1 MITDIK
7 RGTEEGE
14 RLLAE
19 GIAALG
25 LTLDHEARGRLARY
39 ALELLHWNR
48 RVNLVARGMGLSELV
63 DKHFLDSL
71 LLLPLLR
78 ESGGQTAHLLDI
90 GTGAGFPG
98 LALKAAWPALRL
110 TLVEPRQK
118 RVSFLG
124 HISRSLGL
132 TGVEILP
139 HRLEEVLSRLQ
150 QQHFS
155 HIVSRALAEPAI
167 FLPLVQP
174 LMNTATRVILM
185 QGGCTVPPPL
195 PTGWEEC
202 GRHEVCLPFSGDQ
215 RRLVLVQCHCGKKLV
230 PGSP

>member
-1 MITDIK
+1 
-7 RGTEEGE
+7 
-14 RLLAE
+14 LLAE

-48 RVNLVARGMGLSELV
+48 RVNLVARGMGLAELV

-78 ESGGQTAHLLDI
+78 ESGGQAVHLLDI

-110 TLVEPRQK
+110 TLVEPRRK

-124 HISRSLGL
+124 HIARSLGL
-132 TGVEILP
+132 TEVEILP
-139 HRLEEVLSRLQ
+139 HRLEDVLPRLRR
-150 QQHFS
+150 QHCS
-155 HIVSRALAEPAI
+155 HIVSRALAEPTL
-167 FLPLVQP
+167 FLPLARP
-174 LMNTATRVILM
+174 LVGAATRVILM
-185 QGGCTVPPPL
+185 QGGRQAAPPL
-195 PTGWEEC
+195 PAGWAEY
-202 GRHEVCLPFSGDQ
+202 GRHEGCLPFSGDQ
-215 RRLVLVQCHCGKKLV
+215 RRVVVVGTCA
-230 PGSP
+230 

>member
-1 MITDIK
+1 MAMSET
-7 RGTEEGE
+7 GHGEGLQFEAE

-19 GIAALG
+19 GLAALG
-25 LTLDHEARGRLARY
+25 LTLDSEARGRLARY

-48 RVNLVARGMGLSELV
+48 RVNLVARGMALAELV

-78 ESGGQTAHLLDI
+78 EGAEHSPALLDI

-98 LALKAAWPALRL
+98 LVLKAAWPELQL

-124 HISRSLGL
+124 HIVRSLVL
-132 TGVEILP
+132 TGVDIRA
-139 HRLEEVLSRLQ
+139 HRLEDLLPRLRQ
-150 QQHFS
+150 QRFS
-155 HIVSRALAEPAI
+155 HIVSRALAEPAL

-174 LMNTATRVILM
+174 LVGEDTRVILM
-185 QGGCTVPPPL
+185 QGGSVAPSPL
-195 PTGWEEC
+195 PSGWEEC
-202 GRHEVCLPFSGDQ
+202 GCHESCLPFSGD
-215 RRLVLVQCHCGKKLV
+215 RRRVVLVKHGEM
-230 PGSP
+230 